1 MLCLYQADTKY
12 ADLLIECLERLISSE
27 KAAHNQAS
35 QEKDAA
41 DQEENRLIAAIEQGK
56 AINADYDAMEK
67 TTLALHDLL
76 DHQAEMDELA
86 EKLAMA
92 RKAHALAADE
102 AILSANTSEIQKQQ
116 KELAQAKEA
125 LQEAEKSL
133 PEAEAKKKIADS
145 HASEADSLLAEIK
158 QLTDVIPVL
167 TDLDTQQK
175 KLKKHQNR
183 IQKLLEVS
191 TQADAAYSQ
200 AKEGYYRSQ
209 AGLLATEL
217 QDGKPCPVCG
227 ALVHPS
233 PARLNDTAVTKED
246 MEQADQHHRQAADD
260 LHKATAELASVQA
273 LISAAKTRLQE
284 LNIVENETE
293 AGLEQ
298 KIKLKKELARTYGG
312 VQEFL

>member
-1 MLCLYQADTKY
+1 M
-12 ADLLIECLERLISSE
+12 ERLISSE